1 MIYFDKAN
9 EAKIK
14 AELAAEKYELVID
27 LQNNWRSS
35 KLTKGISP
43 NVKKFVKPTLS
54 KLLLVHFKINMLKDS
69 KSIVK
74 RYAEAADVELDE
86 KGLELFLP
94 SEIKP
99 QLDCSV
105 KYIGFAPGAKH
116 FTKRWPAEY
125 FVELGHLLLSKGYQ
139 IVLFG
144 GRSDKELCK
153 EIEKNTPNSVNLQND
168 DNLLQTALEMR
179 QCKLVITNDSGLM
192 HTAATSGVP
201 LVSIFGSTVKE
212 FGFSPYGVQNLI
224 LENNSLFC
232 RPCSHI
238 GKSNCPKK
246 HFKCMKD
253 LTPKNVF
260 NHLQNILSQL

>member
-1 MIYFDKAN
+1 
-9 EAKIK
+9 
-14 AELAAEKYELVID
+14 
-27 LQNNWRSS
+27 
-35 KLTKGISP
+35 
-43 NVKKFVKPTLS
+43 
-54 KLLLVHFKINMLKDS
+54 MLKEE

-74 RYAEAADVELDE
+74 RYAETAEVEPDE
-86 KGLELFLP
+86 QGLELYIP

-99 QLDCSV
+99 KLDFSAE
-105 KYIGFAPGAKH
+105 YIGFAPGAKH
-116 FTKRWPAEY
+116 LTKRWPSEY
-125 FVELGHLLLSKGYQ
+125 FIELGNLLLSNGYQ

-144 GRSDKELCK
+144 GRSDKELCE
-153 EIEKNTPNSVNLQND
+153 EIEKGIQSSVNLQNED
-168 DNLLQTALEMR
+168 YLLQTAADMK

-192 HTAATSGVP
+192 HTAAASGVP

-253 LTPKNVF
+253 LTPKIVF
-260 NHLQNILSQL
+260 NHLQNILPKL